1 MTMTLAGV
9 SEPTLG
15 QPWSQTPLLRVTGTA
30 TPVQLPGT
38 PYAYAVASFAVT
50 GSSSAE
56 RLVRIDLADAQVSK
70 GPALASGSYLIVI
83 GPSIAVLSPAHDSAR
98 TRDSARKGSARPW
111 TLRLVEGS
119 SMTLGPGVA
128 VPAPCLDYW
137 TTLVNPEIASHG
149 LWYQVG
155 SGNEIDLVDALTGA
169 VLRTM
174 RFPSTV
180 MSVAVSTDGRLVY
193 VTFDGTDR
201 RTQPPMFGVV
211 VEEIEASSLRV
222 LARRYIDWE
231 LTADATAVPG
241 GVWVA
246 NTGGMQWSEFLYH
259 SPSLSQVGKPRYT
272 FPPAFVPELNNVVT
286 QGDSAQIFGRSV
298 FLVGSG
304 GASCDDPSTGSFI
317 AGAPFPELS
326 GGGFDSWDL
335 FAAWHGLLYGARFAS
350 SILSFVILV
359 IHPPMACGA

>member
-1 MTMTLAGV
+1 MTLAG
-9 SEPTLG
+9 SIR
-15 QPWSQTPLLRVTGTA
+15 TPLGRPWPQTSLLNVTGTA
-30 TPVQLPGT
+30 SPVQLPGT
-38 PYAYAVASFAVT
+38 SYAYAVASIAVV
-50 GSSSAE
+50 GSSAAE

-70 GPALASGSYLIVI
+70 GPALASGSYLMVI
-83 GPSIAVLSPAHDSAR
+83 GPSIVVLSPAHDSAR
-98 TRDSARKGSARPW
+98 KEPSGPW
-111 TLRLVEGS
+111 TLRFVEGS
-119 SMTLGPGVA
+119 SMRLGRGVA

-155 SGNEIDLVDALTGA
+155 SGNEIDLVDTLTGA

-174 RFPSTV
+174 RFPS
-180 MSVAVSTDGRLVY
+180 MANSVAVSPDGRFVY
-193 VTFDGTDR
+193 VTFDGADR
-201 RTQPPMFGVV
+201 RTRPPMFGVV

-222 LARRYIDWE
+222 LARRYIDGE
-231 LTADATAVPG
+231 MTADATAVPG

-259 SPSLSQVGKPRYT
+259 SPNLSQVGKPLYT
-272 FPPAFVPELNNVVT
+272 FPPAIVPELNNVVT

-317 AGAPFPELS
+317 VGAPFPELS
-326 GGGFDSWDL
+326 GGGFDSWDP
-335 FAAWHGLLYGARFAS
+335 FAAWHGLLYGARFAAS
-350 SILSFVILV
+350 YLNFDVLV
-359 IHPPMACGA
+359 IHAPKDCGA